1 MRDFL
6 TKLFEILNRLTLYSL
21 DMSSF
26 IGWNLNFWLDIFCI
40 RIFMLVSSNSSKK
53 SENEIKWAAII
64 CLEANISILLTRF
77 SMLYYLVDHE
87 SWCTMMKCRFQ
98 MLQQFKNFHDTR
110 KTRNRCRGSRCPSRL
125 ERLSGFQWLIHYR

>member
-1 MRDFL
+1 MRDFS
-6 TKLFEILNRLTLYSL
+6 TKRFEILNRLTFYSF
-21 DMSSF
+21 DMGSF
-26 IGWNLNFWLDIFCI
+26 IGWNMNFWLDIFVI
-40 RIFMLVSSNSSKK
+40 RVFMLVSSNSSKK

-77 SMLYYLVDHE
+77 FNVGLFSGPWIMVHHGGM
-87 SWCTMMKCRFQ
+87 SFK

-110 KTRNRCRGSRCPSRL
+110 KTRNRYRGSPCPSRL